1 MNEPIKIAVMGVG
14 AFGALH
20 ARTLAAL
27 PEARLVALGNRTR
40 LKAENL
46 ARELGVPNVFS
57 RVEEMI
63 ERRIADALV
72 IATNTETHVPYAKA
86 ALSAGMHVLIE
97 KPVAG
102 SLAEVQDLEAFCR
115 QSNYVAMAGHICVFH
130 SLVGPLIERVQREG
144 FRSAHFVRHRPAGL
158 VKLFPEEHPITLTM
172 VHDLYVA
179 AQMAGGAEPESFDAL
194 DALNSDGKADHAW
207 ATLRWSDG
215 RVATFHS
222 HWILP
227 DGAPG
232 DGFDWLE
239 VFGQSY
245 YTRVDTNP
253 QNWTWTQD
261 KITWPIALEI
271 SIPHGRPTG
280 MLAEELRSF
289 LAACHGVP
297 VPAGCRLQDAVQ
309 VQRWMEKLLKSAQS
323 KRVAKS
329 QHGDLTLPN
338 VHEQTSH

>member
-1 MNEPIKIAVMGVG
+1 MKEPIKIAVMGVG

-20 ARTLAAL
+20 ARTLKAL

-40 LKAENL
+40 PKAEQL
-46 ARELGVPNVFS
+46 ARELGVPQVFS
-57 RVEEMI
+57 TVEELI
-63 ERRIADALV
+63 ERKVADALV
-72 IATNTETHVPYAKA
+72 IATNTETHVPIAKA
-86 ALSAGMHVLIE
+86 ALAAGMHVLIE
-97 KPVAG
+97 KPVG
-102 SLAEVQDLEAFCR
+102 TDLADVESLEAACR
-115 QSNYVAMAGHICVFH
+115 KTNGVAMAGHVCVFH
-130 SLVGPLIERVQREG
+130 SLVAPLIEHVQREG
-144 FRSAHFVRHRPAGL
+144 FRSAHFVRHRPIGL

-194 DALNSDGKADHAW
+194 DALNSDGKADHSW
-207 ATLRWSDG
+207 ATLRWRDG

-227 DGAPG
+227 DGSPS

-245 YTRVDTNP
+245 HTRVDTNP

-261 KITWPIALEI
+261 KVTWPVALEI
-271 SIPHGRPTG
+271 SMTHGRPTG

-289 LAACHGVP
+289 LAACQGAP
-297 VPAGCRLQDAVQ
+297 VPAGCRMKDAVQ
-309 VQRWMEKLLKSAQS
+309 VQRWMEQLLNSAQA
-323 KRVAKS
+323 KRAAGLEFGNLHS
-329 QHGDLTLPN
+329 ET
-338 VHEQTSH
+338 

>member
-1 MNEPIKIAVMGVG
+1 MREPIKIAVMGMG

-20 ARTLAAL
+20 ARTLKAL

-40 LKAENL
+40 PKAEQL
-46 ARELGVPNVFS
+46 ARELGVPQVFS
-57 RVEEMI
+57 TVEELI
-63 ERRIADALV
+63 ERKIADALV

-86 ALSAGMHVLIE
+86 ALAAGMHVLIE
-97 KPVAG
+97 KPVG
-102 SLAEVQDLEAFCR
+102 TDLADVESLEAACR
-115 QSNYVAMAGHICVFH
+115 KTNRVAMAGHVCVFH
-130 SLVGPLIERVQREG
+130 SLVAPLIERVQREG
-144 FRSAHFVRHRPAGL
+144 FRSAHLVRHRPAGL

-179 AQMAGGAEPESFDAL
+179 AQMAGGAEPESFAAL
-194 DALNSDGKADHAW
+194 DALNSDGKADHTW

-215 RVATFHS
+215 RVVTFHS

-227 DGAPG
+227 DGSPG

-245 YTRVDTNP
+245 HTRVDTNP
-253 QNWTWTQD
+253 QKWTWTQD
-261 KITWPIALEI
+261 KVTWPVALEI
-271 SIPHGRPTG
+271 SMTHGRPAG

-289 LAACHGVP
+289 LAACHGAP
-297 VPAGCRLQDAVQ
+297 VPAGCRIPDAVQ
-309 VQRWMEKLLKSAQS
+309 VQRWMEQLLKSAQS

-329 QHGDLTLPN
+329 
-338 VHEQTSH
+338 